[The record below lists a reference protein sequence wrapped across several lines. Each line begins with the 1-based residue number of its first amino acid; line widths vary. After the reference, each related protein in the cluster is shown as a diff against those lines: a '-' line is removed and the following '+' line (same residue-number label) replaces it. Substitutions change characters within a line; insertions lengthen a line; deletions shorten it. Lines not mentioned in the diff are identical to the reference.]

1 VVFLQA
7 KKQTIWLVSML
18 SLMVVLSAY
27 YLFTDDV
34 KTSTNHPK
42 WDQMVIDDVS
52 PSSTPSTSSK
62 KEEAIESSTTDYF
75 ANLQMERDEKQEAEF
90 DRLMETM
97 NNANEA
103 TAATTMKTLGD
114 LQDQAEKVS
123 ALEEQLASEYTNA
136 VVTQT
141 NGKWDVTV
149 QAKDLQKTQAVSIAE
164 LVMNELTLKPNQIT
178 IHTIKQ

>member
-1 VVFLQA
+1 
-7 KKQTIWLVSML
+7 
-18 SLMVVLSAY
+18 
-27 YLFTDDV
+27 
-34 KTSTNHPK
+34 
-42 WDQMVIDDVS
+42 VS

-123 ALEEQLASEYTNA
+123 ALEEQLASEFTNA

>member
-1 VVFLQA
+1 MQA

-34 KTSTNHPK
+34 KSSSKNQK
-42 WDQMVIDDVS
+42 WDQMVLDDVT
-52 PSSTPSTSSK
+52 PSSMPSSNTK
-62 KEEAIESSTTDYF
+62 KEKALETSTADYF
-75 ANLQMERDEKQEAEF
+75 ANVQMERDEKQEAEF

-149 QAKDLQKTQAVSIAE
+149 QANELQKSQAVSIAE